1 MPSEKN
7 GRKGNAEVAEL
18 ADAHGSGPCG
28 SNTMRVQ
35 VPPPARTENGNSLP
49 EREAVFCI
57 RKSGQW
63 KVRSWLRENGKIP
76 PASRLLVWPC
86 RRPGHGFLPVSG

>member
-1 MPSEKN
+1 MNWTTNSYN
-7 GRKGNAEVAEL
+7 YMLYGNAEVAEL

-49 EREAVFCI
+49 EREAVFVLGDPDNG
-57 RKSGQW
+57 KSGPGFE
-63 KVRSWLRENGKIP
+63 KTGKFLRH
-76 PASRLLVWPC
+76 PA
-86 RRPGHGFLPVSG
+86 F